1 MKVETLVVATG
12 NKHKLQEIQ
21 AIFKDV
27 RVVSAREAGY
37 TGDPEE
43 TGATFEENAIIK
55 ARAEAEKMKVKD
67 VVRAAAE
74 ALNLPAL
81 ADDSGLCVAALGGA
95 PGIYSARYAGGH
107 GDDKKNRKKL
117 LAELGDEK
125 NRAAYFRSAAA
136 LCFPQSMGGKTVTE
150 TGDTHGRILTRE
162 EGENGF
168 GYDCLFYSDDL
179 CKSFGVASAEEKNAV
194 SHRFRALTALKEKLK
209 SEDEKQ

>member
-1 MKVETLVVATG
+1 MKLETLIVATG

-55 ARAEAEKMKVKD
+55 ARA
-67 VVRAAAE
+67 AAE

-107 GDDKKNRKKL
+107 GDDKKNREKL

-136 LCFPQSMGGKTVTE
+136 LCFPQSMGGKTVTA
-150 TGDTHGRILTRE
+150 TGDTYGRILTRE

>member
-37 TGDPEE
+37 LGDPEE

-55 ARAEAEKMKVKD
+55 ARA
-67 VVRAAAE
+67 AAE
-74 ALNLPAL
+74 ALNLLAL

-107 GDDKKNRKKL
+107 GDDKKNREKL

-136 LCFPQSMGGKTVTE
+136 LCFPQSMGGKTVTA

-179 CKSFGVASAEEKNAV
+179 CKSFGVASAEEKNTV

>member
-1 MKVETLVVATG
+1 MKLETLIVATG

-37 TGDPEE
+37 LGDPEE

-55 ARAEAEKMKVKD
+55 A
-67 VVRAAAE
+67 RAAAE

-107 GDDKKNRKKL
+107 GDDKKNREKL

-136 LCFPQSMGGKTVTE
+136 LCFPQSMGGKTITA

>member
-1 MKVETLVVATG
+1 MEPETLVVATG

-37 TGDPEE
+37 LGDPEE

-55 ARAEAEKMKVKD
+55 A
-67 VVRAAAE
+67 RAAAE

-81 ADDSGLCVAALGGA
+81 ADDSGLCVAALGDA

-107 GDDKKNRKKL
+107 GDDKKNREKL
-117 LAELGDEK
+117 LHELRGIE

-136 LCFPQSMGGKTVTE
+136 LCFPQSMGGKTVTA

>member
-55 ARAEAEKMKVKD
+55 ARA
-67 VVRAAAE
+67 AAE

-107 GDDKKNRKKL
+107 GDDKKNREKL

-136 LCFPQSMGGKTVTE
+136 LCFPQSMGGKTVTA
-150 TGDTHGRILTRE
+150 TGDTYGRILTRE

-194 SHRFRALTALKEKLK
+194 SHRFRALTALKERLENGDK
-209 SEDEKQ
+209 KQ

>member
-37 TGDPEE
+37 LGDPEE

-55 ARAEAEKMKVKD
+55 A
-67 VVRAAAE
+67 RAAAE

-107 GDDKKNRKKL
+107 GDDKKNREKL

-136 LCFPQSMGGKTVTE
+136 LCFPQSMGGKTVTA

-194 SHRFRALTALKEKLK
+194 SHRFRALKALKEKLK
-209 SEDEKQ
+209 SEDEKQWKRRW

>member
-1 MKVETLVVATG
+1 MKLETLIVATG

-37 TGDPEE
+37 LGDPEE

-55 ARAEAEKMKVKD
+55 ARS
-67 VVRAAAE
+67 AAE

-107 GDDKKNRKKL
+107 GDDKKNREKL

-136 LCFPQSMGGKTVTE
+136 LCFPQSMGGKTVTA

-179 CKSFGVASAEEKNAV
+179 KKSFGVASAEEKNAV

>member
-55 ARAEAEKMKVKD
+55 ARA
-67 VVRAAAE
+67 AAE

-107 GDDKKNRKKL
+107 GDDKKNREKL

-136 LCFPQSMGGKTVTE
+136 LCFPQSMGGKTVTA
-150 TGDTHGRILTRE
+150 TGDTYGRILTRE

-168 GYDCLFYSDDL
+168 GYDCLVYSDVL

-194 SHRFRALTALKEKLK
+194 SHRFRALTALKERLENGDK
-209 SEDEKQ
+209 KQ

>member
-12 NKHKLQEIQ
+12 NKHKLREIQ

-37 TGDPEE
+37 LGDPEE

-55 ARAEAEKMKVKD
+55 A
-67 VVRAAAE
+67 RAAAE

-107 GDDKKNRKKL
+107 GDDKKNREKL

-136 LCFPQSMGGKTVTE
+136 LCFPQSMGGKTVTA

-209 SEDEKQ
+209 SGDKKQ

>member
-37 TGDPEE
+37 LGDPEE

-55 ARAEAEKMKVKD
+55 A
-67 VVRAAAE
+67 RAAAE

-136 LCFPQSMGGKTVTE
+136 LCFPQSMGGKTVTA

>member
-37 TGDPEE
+37 LGDPEE

-55 ARAEAEKMKVKD
+55 A
-67 VVRAAAE
+67 RAAAE

-107 GDDKKNRKKL
+107 GDDKKNREKL

-136 LCFPQSMGGKTVTE
+136 LCFPQSMGGKTVTA

-179 CKSFGVASAEEKNAV
+179 KKSFGTARAEEKNAV
-194 SHRFRALTALKEKLK
+194 SHRFRALTALKEKLGRLENGDK
-209 SEDEKQ
+209 KQ

>member
-27 RVVSAREAGY
+27 RVVSARDAGY
-37 TGDPEE
+37 SGDPEE

-55 ARAEAEKMKVKD
+55 ARA
-67 VVRAAAE
+67 AAE
-74 ALNLPAL
+74 ALNLSAL

-107 GDDKKNRKKL
+107 GDDKKNREKL
-117 LAELGDEK
+117 LHELRGIE

-136 LCFPQSMGGKTVTE
+136 LCFPQSMGGKTVTA

>member
-12 NKHKLQEIQ
+12 NKHKLREIQ

-37 TGDPEE
+37 LGDPEE

-55 ARAEAEKMKVKD
+55 A
-67 VVRAAAE
+67 RAAAE

-107 GDDKKNRKKL
+107 GDDKKNREKL

-136 LCFPQSMGGKTVTE
+136 LCFPQSMGGKTVTA

-194 SHRFRALTALKEKLK
+194 SHRFRALTALKEKLENGDK
-209 SEDEKQ
+209 KQ

>member
-1 MKVETLVVATG
+1 MKLETLIVATG

-27 RVVSAREAGY
+27 RVISAREAGY
-37 TGDPEE
+37 LGDPEE

-55 ARAEAEKMKVKD
+55 A
-67 VVRAAAE
+67 RAAAE

-107 GDDKKNRKKL
+107 GDDKKNREKL

-136 LCFPQSMGGKTVTE
+136 LCFPQSMGGKTVTA

-209 SEDEKQ
+209 SGDKKQ

>member
-1 MKVETLVVATG
+1 MEVETLVVATG

-27 RVVSAREAGY
+27 RVISAREAGY
-37 TGDPEE
+37 LGDPEE

-55 ARAEAEKMKVKD
+55 A
-67 VVRAAAE
+67 RAAAE

-95 PGIYSARYAGGH
+95 PGIYSARYAGEH
-107 GDDKKNRKKL
+107 GDDKKNREKL

-136 LCFPQSMGGKTVTE
+136 LCFPQSMGGKTVTA

-194 SHRFRALTALKEKLK
+194 SHRFCALTALKEKLK

>member
-1 MKVETLVVATG
+1 MKLETLVVATG

-55 ARAEAEKMKVKD
+55 ARA
-67 VVRAAAE
+67 AAE
-74 ALNLPAL
+74 VLNLPAL

-107 GDDKKNRKKL
+107 GDDKKNREKL

-136 LCFPQSMGGKTVTE
+136 LCFPQSMGGKTVTA

>member
-1 MKVETLVVATG
+1 MKVETLIVATG

-43 TGATFEENAIIK
+43 TGQTFEENAIIK
-55 ARAEAEKMKVKD
+55 A
-67 VVRAAAE
+67 RAAAE

-107 GDDKKNRKKL
+107 GDDKKNREKL

-136 LCFPQSMGGKTVTE
+136 LCFPQSMGGKTVTA
-150 TGDTHGRILTRE
+150 TGDTHGSILTRE

-209 SEDEKQ
+209 NGDKKQ

>member
-27 RVVSAREAGY
+27 RVISAREAGY
-37 TGDPEE
+37 LGDPEE

-55 ARAEAEKMKVKD
+55 A
-67 VVRAAAE
+67 RAAAE

-107 GDDKKNRKKL
+107 GDDKKNREKL

-136 LCFPQSMGGKTVTE
+136 LCFPQIMGGKTVTA

>member
-37 TGDPEE
+37 LGDPEE
-43 TGATFEENAIIK
+43 TGATFEENAVIK
-55 ARAEAEKMKVKD
+55 A
-67 VVRAAAE
+67 RAAAE

-107 GDDKKNRKKL
+107 GDDKKNREKL

-136 LCFPQSMGGKTVTE
+136 LCFPQSMGGKTVTA

>member
-1 MKVETLVVATG
+1 MKLETLIVATG

-27 RVVSAREAGY
+27 RVISAREAGY
-37 TGDPEE
+37 LGNPEE

-55 ARAEAEKMKVKD
+55 A
-67 VVRAAAE
+67 RAAAE

-81 ADDSGLCVAALGGA
+81 ADDSGLCVAALGDA

-107 GDDKKNRKKL
+107 GDDKKNREKL

-136 LCFPQSMGGKTVTE
+136 LCFPQSMGGKTVTA

>member
-37 TGDPEE
+37 LGDPEE

-55 ARAEAEKMKVKD
+55 A
-67 VVRAAAE
+67 RAAAE

-107 GDDKKNRKKL
+107 GDDKKNREKL
-117 LAELGDEK
+117 LSELGDEK

-136 LCFPQSMGGKTVTE
+136 LCFPQSMGGKTVTA

>member
-37 TGDPEE
+37 LGDPEE

-55 ARAEAEKMKVKD
+55 ARA
-67 VVRAAAE
+67 AAD

-107 GDDKKNRKKL
+107 GDDKKNREKL

-136 LCFPQSMGGKTVTE
+136 LCFPQSMGGKTVTA

-209 SEDEKQ
+209 SEDKKQ

>member
-37 TGDPEE
+37 LGDPEE

-55 ARAEAEKMKVKD
+55 A
-67 VVRAAAE
+67 RAAAE

-107 GDDKKNRKKL
+107 GDDKKNREKL
-117 LAELGDEK
+117 LVELGDEK

-136 LCFPQSMGGKTVTE
+136 LCFPQSMGGKTVTA

>member
-37 TGDPEE
+37 LGDPEE
-43 TGATFEENAIIK
+43 TGATFEENAVIK
-55 ARAEAEKMKVKD
+55 A
-67 VVRAAAE
+67 RAAAE

-107 GDDKKNRKKL
+107 GDDKKNREKL

-136 LCFPQSMGGKTVTE
+136 LCFPQSMGGKTVTA

-209 SEDEKQ
+209 SEDKKQ

>member
-21 AIFKDV
+21 AIFADV

-37 TGDPEE
+37 LGDPEE
-43 TGATFEENAIIK
+43 TGATFEENAIIT
-55 ARAEAEKMKVKD
+55 A
-67 VVRAAAE
+67 RAAAE

-107 GDDKKNRKKL
+107 GDDKKNREKL

-136 LCFPQSMGGKTVTE
+136 LCFPQSMGGKTVTA

>member
-1 MKVETLVVATG
+1 MKAETLVVATG

-37 TGDPEE
+37 LGDPEE

-55 ARAEAEKMKVKD
+55 ARA
-67 VVRAAAE
+67 AAE
-74 ALNLPAL
+74 ALNLPVL

-107 GDDKKNRKKL
+107 GDDKKNREKL

-136 LCFPQSMGGKTVTE
+136 LCFPQSMGGKTVTA

>member
-37 TGDPEE
+37 LGNPEE

-55 ARAEAEKMKVKD
+55 A
-67 VVRAAAE
+67 RAAAE

-107 GDDKKNRKKL
+107 GDDKKNREKL

-136 LCFPQSMGGKTVTE
+136 LCFPQSMGGKTVTA

-179 CKSFGVASAEEKNAV
+179 CKSFGTASAEEKNAV

>member
-1 MKVETLVVATG
+1 MPRATSINCRKYRRFSRTCAWFPHSKRATWATPKKRAPRLKKMRG
-12 NKHKLQEIQ
+12 Q
-21 AIFKDV
+21 A
-27 RVVSAREAGY
+27 
-37 TGDPEE
+37 
-43 TGATFEENAIIK
+43 ENAIIK
-55 ARAEAEKMKVKD
+55 A
-67 VVRAAAE
+67 RAAAE

-107 GDDKKNRKKL
+107 GDDKKNREKL

-136 LCFPQSMGGKTVTE
+136 LCFPQSMGGKTVTA

>member
-1 MKVETLVVATG
+1 MKLETLIVATG

-27 RVVSAREAGY
+27 RVISAREAGY
-37 TGDPEE
+37 LGDPEE

-55 ARAEAEKMKVKD
+55 A
-67 VVRAAAE
+67 RAAAE

-107 GDDKKNRKKL
+107 GDDKKNREKL

-136 LCFPQSMGGKTVTE
+136 LCFPQSMGGKTVTA

>member
-1 MKVETLVVATG
+1 MKAETLVVATG

-21 AIFKDV
+21 EIFKDV

-43 TGATFEENAIIK
+43 TGATFEENAVIK
-55 ARAEAEKMKVKD
+55 A
-67 VVRAAAE
+67 RAAAE

-107 GDDKKNRKKL
+107 GDDKKNREKL

-136 LCFPQSMGGKTVTE
+136 LCFPQSMGGKTVTA

-209 SEDEKQ
+209 SGDKKQ

>member
-1 MKVETLVVATG
+1 MKLETLIVATG

-37 TGDPEE
+37 LGDPEE

-55 ARAEAEKMKVKD
+55 A
-67 VVRAAAE
+67 RAAAE

-107 GDDKKNRKKL
+107 GDDKKNREKL

-136 LCFPQSMGGKTVTE
+136 LQ
-150 TGDTHGRILTRE
+150 RRAILRLY
-162 EGENGF
+162 G
-168 GYDCLFYSDDL
+168 
-179 CKSFGVASAEEKNAV
+179 
-194 SHRFRALTALKEKLK
+194 LTALKEKLK

>member
-37 TGDPEE
+37 LGDPEE

-55 ARAEAEKMKVKD
+55 A
-67 VVRAAAE
+67 RAAAE

-107 GDDKKNRKKL
+107 GDDKKNREKL

-136 LCFPQSMGGKTVTE
+136 LCFPQSMGGKTVTA

-209 SEDEKQ
+209 SEDKKQ